1 MDNKLDYMQNTE
13 DEISLKEL
21 FMALW
26 RQKILIISITLI
38 AAILTG
44 IISVFFITPV
54 YHAKLNIVINMPETY
69 TTKYGDYSLPLTTNQ
84 QYINIITSNSILT
97 NTMKDMGYGE
107 DMTIE
112 MMREKI
118 TIGQV
123 TTTAANLEQNSYEVK
138 VAADNP
144 EEARKLASVLYENYV
159 KFVDVMTIEG
169 AIKYYINNY
178 EVMIRSAQVDLQSN
192 QEILKKNED
201 LLKLTPQTINQ
212 KEAANEINGQ
222 NNVSNY
228 IILENIINP
237 NYTKIE
243 ADIIANKQ
251 SINSIENNIER
262 YNDYLIGLETAK
274 ATVSNYYVTGDFTE
288 LKDTL
293 VSITRT
299 SVYLPSEPVAPSG
312 KTSPSNSMN
321 IIIGGVLGGMVSV
334 LIALMKEYWFTKEES
349 AKKIGAKEE

>member
-1 MDNKLDYMQNTE
+1 MDNNLDYVQNTD

-26 RQKILIISITLI
+26 RQKILIVSITLI

-44 IISVFFITPV
+44 IFSIFVLTPV

-69 TTKYGDYSLPLTTNQ
+69 ITRYGDYTLPLTTNQ
-84 QYINIITSNSILT
+84 QYINLITSNSILT
-97 NTMKDMGYGE
+97 NTIEDMGYDPE
-107 DMTIE
+107 LVTIE
-112 MMREKI
+112 AMRERI

-123 TTTAANLEQNSYEVK
+123 TTSANIEQNSFEVK
-138 VAADNP
+138 VSANNP
-144 EEARKLASVLYENYV
+144 QEARDLAITLYNNYV

-169 AIKYYINNY
+169 AIKYYSNDY
-178 EVMIRSAQVDLQSN
+178 EVKLRTAQIELQSVN
-192 QEILKKNED
+192 EILKKNEE
-201 LLKLTPQTINQ
+201 LLSTTPQTINQ
-212 KEAANEINGQ
+212 KEAANEINMQ
-222 NNVSNY
+222 DNVSGY

-251 SINSIENNIER
+251 SINTIENNIEI
-262 YNDYLIGLETAK
+262 YNNYMAGLNLAK
-274 ATVSNYYVTGDFTE
+274 ETVSDYYASGDFTE
-288 LKDTL
+288 LKDTM
-293 VSITRT
+293 T
-299 SVYLPSEPVAPSG
+299 SVAKSSIYLPSDPVAPSR

-334 LIALMKEYWFTKEES
+334 LIALIKEYWFSKDES
-349 AKKIGAKEE
+349 SK

>member
-21 FMALW
+21 FMVLW
-26 RQKILIISITLI
+26 RQKILIVSITLI
-38 AAILTG
+38 ATILTG

-69 TTKYGDYSLPLTTNQ
+69 TTKYGDYSLPITTNQ
-84 QYINIITSNSILT
+84 QYINIITSNSIIT
-97 NTMKDMGYGE
+97 NTIKDMGYGE

-112 MMREKI
+112 MMRDRI

-123 TTTAANLEQNSYEVK
+123 TTTAASPEQNSFEVK

-144 EEARKLASVLYENYV
+144 EEARKLASALYENYV
-159 KFVDVMTIEG
+159 KFIDVMTIEG
-169 AIKYYINNY
+169 AIKFYTNDY
-178 EVMIRSAQVDLQSN
+178 EVKIRSSQVELKSN
-192 QEILKKNED
+192 EEILVKNEE
-201 LLKLTPQTINQ
+201 LLRVTPQTINQ

-222 NNVSNY
+222 DNVSNY

-251 SINSIENNIER
+251 TINTIENSIEK
-262 YNDYLIGLETAK
+262 YNDYLTGLKNAQ
-274 ATVSNYYVTGDFTE
+274 ATVTNYYETGDFTE
-288 LKDTL
+288 LEDTL
-293 VSITRT
+293 VSVTKT
-299 SVYLPSEPVAPSG
+299 SIYLPSEPVAPSR
-312 KTSPSNSMN
+312 KTSPSNAKN
-321 IIIGGVLGGMVSV
+321 VIIGGVLGGMISV
-334 LIALMKEYWFTKEES
+334 LIALVKEYWFTKEKSDE
-349 AKKIGAKEE
+349 

>member
-1 MDNKLDYMQNTE
+1 MDNKFDNIQNTE

-44 IISVFFITPV
+44 IFSVFVLTPV

-107 DMTIE
+107 DMAIE

-123 TTTAANLEQNSYEVK
+123 TTTANIEQNSFEVK

-144 EEARKLASVLYENYV
+144 AEARKLASTLYENYV

-169 AIKYYINNY
+169 AIKYYTNDY
-178 EVMIRSAQVDLQSN
+178 EVKIRSAEVELQSN

-201 LLKLTPQTINQ
+201 LLEITPQTINQ

-251 SINSIENNIER
+251 SINNIVNNIEI
-262 YNDYLIGLETAK
+262 YNDYLTGLETAK

-293 VSITRT
+293 VSVTKT
-299 SVYLPSEPVAPSG
+299 SVYLPSEPVAPSS
-312 KTSPSNSMN
+312 KTSPSNGMN

-334 LIALMKEYWFTKEES
+334 LIALIKEYWFKKEDS
-349 AKKIGAKEE
+349 AN